1 MFLLLF
7 ETYLSSFRVSNIQQQ
22 LALLDNESWPGMAE
36 ADRDRLQLIK
46 EKEAL
51 LQELQLISQQ
61 RRSPEDI
68 ARLEEEKR
76 RLEDEIQR
84 ARATSAHGATE
95 RFGNLNCFLV
105 YFKIHVSSFKRK
117 SGEFHCV

>member
-1 MFLLLF
+1 M
-7 ETYLSSFRVSNIQQQ
+7 
-22 LALLDNESWPGMAE
+22 LDNESWPGMAE
-36 ADRDRLQLIK
+36 ADRDR
-46 EKEAL
+46 

-95 RFGNLNCFLV
+95 RFGNLNCFLL
-105 YFKIHVSSFKRK
+105 YCEIHLGSLQKEEWGIPLCLRK
-117 SGEFHCV
+117 K